1 MPIQQIL
8 AKLVKLAVP
17 HVLQVRSVVLA
28 KTVSNQAEQHAYQD
42 ASMDFIWPMK
52 HAKHAPLTVNNA

>member
-17 HVLQVRSVVLA
+17 HVLQVQSVVLA

-42 ASMDFIWPMK
+42 ASMDFI
-52 HAKHAPLTVNNA
+52 